1 MRKGDKSF
9 LGILS
14 FIVLIVVAFLLLVR
28 WLAPI
33 LTLNPIVCNI
43 LETVQNLM
51 VLVVI
56 GMLAYN
62 FASSYNRWVKVLFW
76 IASAIFLVGIVLSW
90 L

>member
-14 FIVLIVVAFLLLVR
+14 FVALITVAFLLLVR

-33 LTLNPIVCNI
+33 LTLSPTVCKI
-43 LETVQNLM
+43 LETLQNVM
-51 VLVVI
+51 VLIVI

-62 FASSYNRWVKVLFW
+62 FASSYNKWVKVLFW
-76 IASAIFLVGIVLSW
+76 IASAIFLLGIVLLW
-90 L
+90 I